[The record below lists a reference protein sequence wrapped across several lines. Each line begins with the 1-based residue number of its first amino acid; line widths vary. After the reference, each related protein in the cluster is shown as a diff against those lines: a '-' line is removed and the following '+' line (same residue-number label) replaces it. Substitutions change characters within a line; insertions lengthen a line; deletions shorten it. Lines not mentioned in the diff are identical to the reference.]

1 MTITG
6 FAIPDRRACGQE
18 VQHRPP
24 RFAQIGFGA
33 PCRKL
38 DSCIRATK
46 HRGYFRISMAITM
59 DERRCSQWELIRV

>member
-38 DSCIRATK
+38 IHASEPPSIEGIF
-46 HRGYFRISMAITM
+46 GYRWLLLWMNVDVASG
-59 DERRCSQWELIRV
+59 S